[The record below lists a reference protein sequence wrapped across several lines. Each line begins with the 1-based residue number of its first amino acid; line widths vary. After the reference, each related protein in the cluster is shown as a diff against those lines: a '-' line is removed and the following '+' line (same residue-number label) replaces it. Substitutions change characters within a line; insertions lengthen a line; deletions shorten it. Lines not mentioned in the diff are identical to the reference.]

1 MHRRCVL
8 IFSWVIQQKNDARHD
23 INLLFEKKKIMIVT
37 DVYLLQYVFIAD
49 FGMLNS
55 LLAYEIYKEHKKM
68 LELVYISKWT
78 MQPFYICES
87 SFFKV

>member
-8 IFSWVIQQKNDARHD
+8 IFSWVIQQKMTLDM
-23 INLLFEKKKIMIVT
+23 ISIFYLKKKIMIVT

-55 LLAYEIYKEHKKM
+55 LLAYEIYKEHKKNARTC
-68 LELVYISKWT
+68 LH
-78 MQPFYICES
+78 F
-87 SFFKV
+87 